1 MGKTIALVKFS
12 DDTILVGCYWTIN
25 CEVNH
30 GLIPL
35 ETLIHDYRGSLRQWD
50 YGNIACEPGKPAEE
64 IVNKLKHD
72 IELHKP
78 RVGEIVEVYADDEK
92 WYAIANK
99 EHMVL
104 LYNRYPYNI
113 DVDLRKPVDSNWERK
128 FMEEHPGNI
137 TVHDLW

>member
-1 MGKTIALVKFS
+1 MGKIPALVKFS

-30 GLIPL
+30 GFIPL
-35 ETLIHDYRGSLRQWD
+35 DTLIHEYNGSLSQWD
-50 YGNIACEPGKPAEE
+50 YGNIAHESGKSAEE

-72 IELHKP
+72 IALHKP
-78 RVGEIVEVYADDEK
+78 HVGEIVEVYADDEK

-104 LYNRYPYNI
+104 LYNRYPYNLNI
-113 DVDLRKPVDSNWERK
+113 DLGKPTDSNWEK
-128 FMEEHPGNI
+128 EFMEKHPS
-137 TVHDLW
+137 TVTMHNLW